1 MMLSKHANSKSIMQ
15 ESVTILQ
22 LELTHESLD
31 QGRFTSTVR
40 SDESNSGFQVD
51 VNVNTSQDRVVRS
64 IPYICFI
71 KTAKRRR
78 DLLWIRE
85 HEDASWILDN
95 FSDDI
100 NSLDS
105 LDSRLY
111 KRGSL
116 CVVSEL
122 IDELLD
128 MIDLVH
134 LFITSSLF
142 ILVFLSL
149 GLSELLEVTPVVC
162 QLLRL
167 EMNNFIDGGV
177 KEVTCMRYY
186 DNSCLVEFLDVVLE
200 PD

>member
-40 SDESNSGFQVD
+40 SDESNSGFQVN

-149 GLSELLEVTPVVC
+149 GLSELLEVTPVVS

-167 EMNNFIDGGV
+167 EMNNFIDSGV

>member
-22 LELTHESLD
+22 LELTHESLN

-40 SDESNSGFQVD
+40 SDESNSSFQID
-51 VNVNTSQDRVVRS
+51 VNINTSQDRVVRS

-78 DLLWIRE
+78 DLLRIRE
-85 HEDASWILDN
+85 HKDASWILDN

-149 GLSELLEVTPVVC
+149 RLFKLLEIT
-162 QLLRL
+162 
-167 EMNNFIDGGV
+167 
-177 KEVTCMRYY
+177 
-186 DNSCLVEFLDVVLE
+186 
-200 PD
+200 